1 MLNVELVA
9 NLEYDQVLQIL
20 HFEFVLLLDLG
31 LFELQFFFDVRWQVD
46 FEFGQQVNRIVG
58 SVVFEVRGIQEAIVQ
73 SVGIRIG
80 ITKGLL
86 NFEYVNHGDSF
97 IIETVPFAVFIG
109 LDVTVVMPV
118 VGGAVMNK
126 HCVQFIHERAL
137 L

>member
-1 MLNVELVA
+1 LLNVELVA